1 MKKKLELNA
10 LEVKSFVTNKDKKG
24 IQGGD
29 RKTAV
34 LVCGEPTSPASCQ
47 NCAPTVTCPTFGY
60 GDCTNF
66 YEPCIG

>member
-10 LEVKSFVTNKDKKG
+10 LEVKSFVTNKEKSG

-29 RKTAV
+29 KYTVYR
-34 LVCGEPTSPASCQ
+34 VCGEPTAAASCQ
-47 NCAPTVTCPTFGY
+47 DCGPTVTCPTFGY

-66 YEPCIG
+66 YQPCIG